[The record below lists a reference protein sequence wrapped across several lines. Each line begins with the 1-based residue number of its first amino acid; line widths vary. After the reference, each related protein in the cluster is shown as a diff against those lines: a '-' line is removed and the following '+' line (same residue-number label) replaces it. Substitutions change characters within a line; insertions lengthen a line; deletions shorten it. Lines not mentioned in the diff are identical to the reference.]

1 MQKSLSFTGAPLG
14 GSEMIA
20 ELLGML
26 QSLASC
32 RKGNVRPSD
41 VQVGEMW
48 IDDNTATAWTVKV
61 WTGVAD
67 ISLMAINPDTGVVTT
82 PATALNAE
90 ALGGQAPAYYL
101 DADNHAY
108 SGTTVG
114 LSASNVQGAIDAL
127 AEALGTQAE
136 ALGSKIS
143 SSIISARG
151 DIIAGGQDGKPKR
164 LARGSEGQTLSWD
177 ESGNLITVDPP
188 KDYMWT
194 AVSDWL
200 AAFGGASFEAT
211 GLDGTMYDYRILL
224 QNVSLSGSAAILHA
238 LIGHGAT

>member
-1 MQKSLSFTGAPLG
+1 
-14 GSEMIA
+14 
-20 ELLGML
+20 
-26 QSLASC
+26 
-32 RKGNVRPSD
+32 
-41 VQVGEMW
+41 MW

-90 ALGGQAPAYYL
+90 VLDGQAPAYYL

-108 SGTTVG
+108 SGTAVG

-127 AEALGTQAE
+127 AEALGGTIR
-136 ALGSKIS
+136 SD
-143 SSIISARG
+143 IISARG
-151 DIIAGGQDGKPKR
+151 DIIVGGQDGKPKR

-211 GLDGTMYDYRILL
+211 DLDGTMYDYRILL